1 MAQNQVPVSYANV
14 LKRSYQTYKRPGGE
28 LGKSGGGGVS
38 GGSLVPRAF
47 QSFSANCIMVDFTG
61 MGLSKE
67 EAFSLITN
75 TYQGIEGV
83 KFLQQGKLVEVS
95 FESQEAVKVGLEKSL
110 HVGEIALPV
119 SRCFSP
125 KQDIIP
131 IAVHGMPIHPKED
144 TYKEVSEAFN
154 KFGKMQE
161 LKFHCYQNTNI
172 RMDSCSVILDRSVK
186 EQAAVDL
193 PRQIDLFS
201 KSCDLFW
208 KEASPYCKYCKNE
221 GHYVQKCPKL
231 EKKKEDEARQGG
243 SKSGQVGT
251 LTGGSSESVHAPP
264 LVSKRGDI
272 SVIENQDQMS
282 MMDTGNHY
290 SNEANPPMENDGAED
305 MEAQLQE
312 GLEEGRIDMSVV
324 SVPRVER
331 GQVAKE
337 LGPKR
342 RRLIQ
347 VESSSEASDDQS
359 ANEFLVHTPT
369 RKGESFSSL
378 VSQLESLKG
387 DIVETGLSDFDEEM
401 EGVGEGESES
411 ELILESEEDLLGPD
425 PEFGQVGK
433 KVSHVSRAVISL
445 SGVEIDSEDLPSF
458 LQ

>member
-1 MAQNQVPVSYANV
+1 
-14 LKRSYQTYKRPGGE
+14 
-28 LGKSGGGGVS
+28 
-38 GGSLVPRAF
+38 
-47 QSFSANCIMVDFTG
+47 
-61 MGLSKE
+61 
-67 EAFSLITN
+67 
-75 TYQGIEGV
+75 
-83 KFLQQGKLVEVS
+83 
-95 FESQEAVKVGLEKSL
+95 
-110 HVGEIALPV
+110 
-119 SRCFSP
+119 
-125 KQDIIP
+125 
-131 IAVHGMPIHPKED
+131 
-144 TYKEVSEAFN
+144 
-154 KFGKMQE
+154 
-161 LKFHCYQNTNI
+161 
-172 RMDSCSVILDRSVK
+172 
-186 EQAAVDL
+186 
-193 PRQIDLFS
+193 
-201 KSCDLFW
+201 
-208 KEASPYCKYCKNE
+208 
-221 GHYVQKCPKL
+221 
-231 EKKKEDEARQGG
+231 
-243 SKSGQVGT
+243 
-251 LTGGSSESVHAPP
+251 
-264 LVSKRGDI
+264 
-272 SVIENQDQMS
+272 MS

-312 GLEEGRIDMSVV
+312 DLEEGRIDMSVV